1 MAIIR
6 LEDKYKSKYKIQLT
20 PQRHYV
26 SSSSG
31 ITGSVFVFPNRSETQ
46 KDNIDERLNL
56 APMADEGTEFSG
68 KPIRP
73 YDSNSLEA
81 RRIEIYQ
88 GQFGKLIGGM
98 FSDAIQYEYT
108 LVSGGSWSD
117 GVAGTIAK
125 TGESINDS
133 LTFATNNII
142 ERTVDNSQFQWTSN
156 ANWVDYPAKSDIP
169 LNKVLESDRDTSGK
183 NFEIALGLLLDGANP
198 FTQDHAWRYG
208 GKSGTPPNGY
218 SNAGNSSYTG
228 GSPADYQFTGFKVIE
243 DELGI
248 PYLDSPL
255 TKKSEVNAW
264 PPEVAKWNT
273 SIISN
278 FVVKGY
284 SDLSMHPR
292 NATKKEIIRRRA
304 NFNVF
309 SSGSL
314 MQKTLVNRLD
324 DLHVD
329 ESGWW
334 VHNNQVLSLSEYSD
348 GGVNRVP
355 ALCYHN
361 ASSRYQIDWQ
371 NDEITYEFWIKPC
384 KEQISVGTVAHLGGN
399 FGITIIPDIT
409 TKKNTHYEKF
419 KLGFFFGTKASNSI
433 DPATITSSVNAT
445 GSDDGVYITGAML
458 NLDNWHHVTLRYGT
472 NFNNGLLDVFVDGV
486 SITGGNLDGLY
497 NGSSRNDG
505 FVNASVT
512 SASGHSLTVG
522 AWAAASGMEDIF
534 GDYADKQEYS
544 VGSNSTSYTD
554 GLAVTPRYQLKSE
567 LGDFR
572 IWSVCR
578 SEAELL
584 ASKYSTLSVVANLKF
599 YTNFQLDPSSA
610 AASWNH
616 VGFVPDKDGADNS
629 AEYYTQGELKTI
641 TSAALQSGYNK
652 TSFCTNSAFVAGMP
666 FINVHAHAKEYVQSQ
681 WPVITGFRDLTDSTD
696 AVLYPV
702 INNQLPSTESILY
715 FQNHWESFGW
725 LRCINSLVIPSDNE
739 KLIQNYTTNSKLY
752 HQHVEPDMIRLRGS
766 GIGNISD
773 PLEIKHFLDDEIFS
787 IQESMVKLD
796 PSISVFGGKEENYQT
811 KSLVDNKKLSDND
824 YMSPISTVFSIPQ
837 IYYGNRIHEE
847 SIEITFKI
855 NEAGKLIKLVDR
867 NGTLYRINSKGVG
880 IVKVGHVDYSNGI
893 VCIISPLLVNIGL
906 DNFDIKLKG
915 QKNMHVMQLDIP
927 CGPGIAN
934 KSQNP
939 TYKSLKASSNAN
951 ETSGKLTLVSSI
963 YLHDE
968 NLNIIGKVNLAQP
981 VQKREEDSFIF
992 RVKVDF

>member
-108 LVSGGSWSD
+108 WISGNSGSNWPD
-117 GVAGTIAK
+117 GIAGTIAK

-133 LTFATNNII
+133 LAFVTNDII
-142 ERTVDNSQFQWTSN
+142 ERVIDKAQFQWTSN
-156 ANWVDYPAKSDIP
+156 ANWLNYPSKSDVP
-169 LNKVLESDRDTSGK
+169 LNKVLESDRDVSGK

-198 FTQDHAWRYG
+198 FTEDHAWRYG
-208 GKSGTPPNGY
+208 GSPNGY

-228 GSPADYQFTGFKVIE
+228 GSPGDYQFTGFKVIE

-304 NFNVF
+304 DFDVF

-348 GGVNRVP
+348 GGTNRVP

-361 ASSRYQIDWQ
+361 DASKYEIDWQ
-371 NDEITYEFWIKPC
+371 TDEITYEFWIKPC
-384 KEQISVGTVAHLGGN
+384 KEQIVVGTVAHLGGN
-399 FGITIIPDIT
+399 FGITIIPDLT
-409 TKKNTHYEKF
+409 TKKNAHYEKF
-419 KLGFFFGTKASNSI
+419 KLGFFFGTKAANSI
-433 DPATITSSVNAT
+433 NPASVTVSVNAV
-445 GSDDGVYITGAML
+445 GSDDGVYITGSHL
-458 NLDNWHHVTLRYGT
+458 NLDTWHHVALRYGT
-472 NFNNGLLDVFVDGV
+472 DFNNGLLDVFIDGI
-486 SITGGNLDGLY
+486 SITGAGLDGVN
-497 NGSSRNDG
+497 NGGTRTDG
-505 FVNASVT
+505 FVNTAIT
-512 SASGHSLTVG
+512 STSGHSVTIG
-522 AWAAASGMEDIF
+522 AWAPTGGMLATF
-534 GDYADKQEYS
+534 GEYADKQEYS
-544 VGSNSTSYTD
+544 DVSNTAVYAD
-554 GLAVTPRYQLKSE
+554 GLAIAPRYQLKSE

-578 SEAELL
+578 SEAQLL
-584 ASKYSTLSVVANLKF
+584 ANRYTTLTSNSNLKF
-599 YTNFQLDPSSA
+599 YVNFQLDPSTSSA
-610 AASWNH
+610 TWNH
-616 VGFVPDKDGADNS
+616 LGFVPDKDTANNTT
-629 AEYYTQGELKTI
+629 EYYEGGELVPI
-641 TSAALQSGYNK
+641 TTALLANDYNK
-652 TSFCTNSAFVAGMP
+652 TSFCTNSAFIAGMP
-666 FINVHAHAKEYVQSQ
+666 FSNVHAHAKEYAQST
-681 WPVITGFRDLTDSTD
+681 WPVITGFRDFTDDTD
-696 AVLYPV
+696 TILYPL
-702 INNQLPSTESILY
+702 INNQTPAVEKIAY
-715 FQNHWESFGW
+715 FQKHWTSFGW
-725 LRCINSLVIPSDNE
+725 LKCINSMILPSDNDR
-739 KLIQNYTTNSKLY
+739 LSQDYTLNSKLY
-752 HQHVEPDMIRLRGS
+752 HQWIAPDMIRLRGA
-766 GIGNISD
+766 GIGNTD
-773 PLEIKHFLDDEIFS
+773 DQLEIKHFLDDEVFS
-787 IQESMVKLD
+787 IQDAMVKLD
-796 PSISVFGGKEENYQT
+796 PNLTAFRGKEENYQT
-811 KSLVDNKKLSDND
+811 KSLIDNNKLGDND
-824 YMSPISTVFSIPQ
+824 YMSPLTTVFSIPQ

-847 SIEITFKI
+847 SLEIIFKI
-855 NEAGKLIKLVDR
+855 NEDNKEIKLVDR
-867 NGTLYRINSKGVG
+867 GGTLYRTNAKGVG
-880 IVKVGHVDYSNGI
+880 IVKVGHVDYANGI
-893 VCIISPLLVNIGL
+893 VCIFSPLLVNIGL

-939 TYKSLKASSNAN
+939 SYKSLKASANAN
-951 ETSGKLTLVSSI
+951 ETSGKLTYISSI

-968 NLNIIGKVNLAQP
+968 NLNIVGKVNLAQP

>member
-6 LEDKYKSKYKIQLT
+6 LEDKYKSKYKVQLT
-20 PQRHYV
+20 PQRHYS

-56 APMADEGTEFSG
+56 APMVEEGTEFSG

-98 FSDAIQYEYT
+98 FSDAIQYEYI
-108 LVSGGSWSD
+108 LLGGGNWSD
-117 GVAGTIAK
+117 GVVGTTPK

-133 LTFATNNII
+133 ISFSTSDIV
-142 ERTVDNSQFQWTSN
+142 ERTTGSSQFQWTSN
-156 ANWVDYPAKSDIP
+156 SNWVDYPAKSDIP
-169 LNKVLESDRDTSGK
+169 LNKLLESDRDTSGK

-198 FTQDHAWRYG
+198 FTEDHAWRYG
-208 GKSGTPPNGY
+208 GDATQYTNP
-218 SNAGNSSYTG
+218 GNSSYTG
-228 GSPADYQFTGFKVIE
+228 GSPADYQYTGFKIFE

-248 PYLDSPL
+248 PYLDAPL
-255 TKKSEVNAW
+255 TDKSAVNAW
-264 PPEVAKWNT
+264 PPEVAKWNA

-292 NATKKEIIRRRA
+292 NATKKEILRRRA
-304 NFNVF
+304 DYNVF

-314 MQKTLVNRLD
+314 MQKSLVNRLD
-324 DLHVD
+324 DLYVD

-334 VHNNQVLSLSEYSD
+334 VHNNQVLSLSSYSD
-348 GGVNRVP
+348 GGTARVP

-371 NDEITYEFWIKPC
+371 NDEITYEFWVKPC
-384 KEQISVGTVAHLGGN
+384 KEQVSLGTIAHLGGN
-399 FGITIIPDIT
+399 FGITLIPDST
-409 TKKNTHYEKF
+409 TKKNAYYEKF
-419 KLGFFFGTKASNSI
+419 KLGFFFGTKAANSI
-433 DPATITSSVNAT
+433 DPATISSSVIAT
-445 GSDDGVYITGAML
+445 GSDDGVYITTSVL
-458 NLDNWHHVTLRYGT
+458 SLDNWHHVALRYGT

-486 SITGGNLDGLY
+486 SITGGNLDGLH
-497 NGSSRNDG
+497 NGGTRNAG
-505 FVNASVT
+505 FINTTLTA
-512 SASGHSLTVG
+512 ASGHCVTIGGWSPTG
-522 AWAAASGMEDIF
+522 GMEDIF
-534 GDYADKQEYS
+534 GEYADKQEYS
-544 VGSNSTSYTD
+544 DPSNNTAYAD

-572 IWSVCR
+572 IWSTCR

-584 ASKYSTLSVVANLKF
+584 ASKYSTVASNVGLKF
-599 YTNFQLDPSSA
+599 YINFQLDPSS
-610 AASWNH
+610 SSSTWNH
-616 VGFVPDKDGADNS
+616 IGFVPNKDDAENTT
-629 AEYYTQGELKTI
+629 EYYEDGNLSNI
-641 TSAALQSGYNK
+641 TSATLQNDYNK
-652 TSFCTNSAFVAGMP
+652 TNFCVNSAFIAGMP
-666 FINVHAHAKEYVQSQ
+666 LVNVHAHMQEYSQ
-681 WPVITGFRDLTDSTD
+681 KHWPVITGFRNLTDSTD
-696 AVLYPV
+696 SNLYPTS
-702 INNQLPSTESILY
+702 NNQSPANEKIAY

-725 LRCINSLVIPSDNE
+725 LRCINSLLIPSDNA
-739 KLIQNYTTNSKLY
+739 KLIQDYTMNSKLY
-752 HQHVEPDMIRLRGS
+752 HYYTEVDMINLKGPD
-766 GIGNISD
+766 IGNTSD
-773 PLEIKHFLDDEIFS
+773 PLEIKHFLDDEVFS
-787 IQESMVKLD
+787 IQESMTKLD
-796 PSISVFGGKEENYQT
+796 PNISVFGGKEENYQT
-811 KSLVDNKKLSDND
+811 NSLIDNRKLSDND
-824 YMSPISTVFSIPQ
+824 YMSPISTTFSVPQ
-837 IYYGNRIHEE
+837 IYYGNRIHEG
-847 SIEITFKI
+847 SIEITFDI
-855 NEAGKLIKLVDR
+855 NEDGKSIKIIDR
-867 NGTLYRINSKGVG
+867 NGTLYRINSKDVG
-880 IVKVGHVDYSNGI
+880 ISKVGHVDYSNGI
-893 VCIISPLLVNIGL
+893 ICIISPLLVNIGL

-939 TYKSLKASSNAN
+939 TYKSLKASANAN
-951 ETSGKLTLVSSI
+951 ETSGNLTYISSI

>member
-31 ITGSVFVFPNRSETQ
+31 ITGSVYVFPNRSETQ

-56 APMADEGTEFSG
+56 APMAEEGTEFSG

-88 GQFGKLIGGM
+88 GRFGKLIGGM

-108 LVSGGSWSD
+108 RVTAGAWSD
-117 GVAGTIAK
+117 GIAGTISK
-125 TGESINDS
+125 TGESINTDI
-133 LTFATNNII
+133 TFSTNDII
-142 ERTVDNSQFQWTSN
+142 ERTTGHVRFQWTSN
-156 ANWVDYPAKSDIP
+156 NNWVDYPNKSGVP
-169 LNKVLESDRDTSGK
+169 LNRLLESDRDTSGK

-198 FTQDHAWRYG
+198 FTEDHAWRYG
-208 GKSGTPPNGY
+208 GDSSQYTY
-218 SNAGNSSYTG
+218 AGNSSYTG
-228 GSPADYQFTGFKVIE
+228 GTSTHYQFTGFKVIE

-248 PYLDSPL
+248 PYQDSPL

-264 PPEVAKWNT
+264 PPEIAKWNT

-278 FVVKGY
+278 FVVQGY

-304 NFNVF
+304 DFNVF

-314 MQKTLVNRLD
+314 MQKSLVNRLD
-324 DLHVD
+324 DLYVQ

-348 GGVNRVP
+348 GGTNRVP

-361 ASSRYQIDWQ
+361 NADQYEIDWQ

-384 KEQISVGTVAHLGGN
+384 KEQVAAGTIAHLGGN
-399 FGITIIPDIT
+399 FGITVIPDAT
-409 TKKNTHYEKF
+409 TKKNAYYEKF
-419 KLGFFFGTKASNSI
+419 KLGFFFGTKAANSI
-433 DPATITSSVNAT
+433 DPGSITSSVNAT
-445 GSDDGVYITGAML
+445 GSADGVYITTSVL
-458 NLDNWHHVTLRYGT
+458 NLDNWHHVVLRYGT

-486 SITGGNLDGLY
+486 SITSSGLDGLY
-497 NGSSRNDG
+497 NAGTRGDG
-505 FVNASVT
+505 FVNTTVT
-512 SASGHSLTVG
+512 SASGHSITIG
-522 AWAAASGMEDIF
+522 AWSPTSGMNDIF
-534 GDYADKQEYS
+534 GVYADKQEYS
-544 VGSNSTSYTD
+544 VDTNSTSYVD

-572 IWSVCR
+572 IWSECR
-578 SEAELL
+578 SEVDLL
-584 ASKYSTLSVVANLKF
+584 TNKYTTLSSNSKLKF
-599 YTNFQLDPSSA
+599 YINFQLDPS
-610 AASWNH
+610 ASSPTWNH
-616 VGFVPDKDGADNS
+616 IGFIPEKDKANNT
-629 AEYYTQGELKTI
+629 AEYYSNGQLSTI
-641 TSAALQSGYNK
+641 TSTSLANSYNK
-652 TSFCTNSAFVAGMP
+652 SSFCTNSGFIAGLPFVH
-666 FINVHAHAKEYVQSQ
+666 VHAHAKEYVQSN
-681 WPVITGFRDLTDSTD
+681 WPVITGFRDLTVSGDT
-696 AVLYPV
+696 VLYPT
-702 INNQLPSTESILY
+702 IDNQSPATEKILY
-715 FQNHWESFGW
+715 FQNHWQSFGW
-725 LRCINSLVIPSDNE
+725 LKCINSMILPSDNAE
-739 KLIQNYTTNSKLY
+739 LKQNYSLNSKLY
-752 HQHVEPDMIRLRGS
+752 HQSTIEDMINLRGA
-766 GIGNISD
+766 GIGNTSD

-787 IQESMVKLD
+787 IQESMTKLD
-796 PSISVFGGKEENYQT
+796 PSLSAFGGKEENYQT
-811 KSLVDNKKLSDND
+811 AALIANNKLKAND
-824 YMSPISTVFSIPQ
+824 YVSPISTVFSIPQ

-847 SIEITFKI
+847 SIELTFKV
-855 NEAGKLIKLVDR
+855 NEDGKEIKVLDIE
-867 NGTLYRINSKGVG
+867 GALYRVNSKSNG
-880 IVKVGHVDYSNGI
+880 ITKVGHVDYANGI
-893 VCIISPLLVNIGL
+893 ICIFSPLLVNIGL
-906 DNFDIKLKG
+906 ENFDIKLKG

-939 TYKSLKASSNAN
+939 TYKSLKGSSNVN
-951 ETSGKLTLVSSI
+951 ETSGKLTYISSI

-968 NLNIIGKVNLAQP
+968 NLNIVGKVNLAQP